1 MTEWAKFVSGVMF
14 LDYTS
19 GRMPFRSLPLP
30 RRQRGAG
37 RALLAGAAP
46 TCTRRSTGAAP
57 TKPAR
62 RVSHRQMASADD
74 AFMGALE
81 AAERELK
88 AGSSSSSAQTP
99 ATDAAESNSPA
110 GGPSPTAPYAASDD
124 EPDGLSPTVAAASSG
139 NGEAEHGSK
148 ERSRRGSDERR
159 SSGGSDHHRR
169 SKEGDS
175 RSTFK
180 ARVVKEVKTGAA
192 TSPASALPKPARR
205 HHARSRAC
213 TLACTGPQARATK
226 RRPLRAA
233 LRQRC
238 TASSPRG
245 GSRRGRTS
253 RSWRARSRI
262 RS

>member
-180 ARVVKEVKTGAA
+180 ARVIKEVKTGAA

-213 TLACTGPQARATK
+213 ILACTSPQARATK
-226 RRPLRAA
+226 
-233 LRQRC
+233 
-238 TASSPRG
+238 
-245 GSRRGRTS
+245 
-253 RSWRARSRI
+253 
-262 RS
+262 

>member
-139 NGEAEHGSK
+139 NGEAEHSSK
-148 ERSRRGSDERR
+148 ERGRRGSDERR

-226 RRPLRAA
+226 RRPLAA

>member
-1 MTEWAKFVSGVMF
+1 MWIILRAFDAVPFVAPV
-14 LDYTS
+14 
-19 GRMPFRSLPLP
+19 
-30 RRQRGAG
+30 
-37 RALLAGAAP
+37 AAP
-46 TCTRRSTGAAP
+46 ARCRPRAACTRCSTGAAP

-62 RVSHRQMASADD
+62 GVSHRQMASADD

-124 EPDGLSPTVAAASSG
+124 EPDGLSPTAAAASSG
-139 NGEAEHGSK
+139 NGEAEHSSK

-169 SKEGDS
+169 SKEGDN

-180 ARVVKEVKTGAA
+180 ARVIKEVKTGAA
-192 TSPASALPKPARR
+192 TSPASALPKPVRR

-213 TLACTGPQARATK
+213 TLARTGPQARATK

>member
-180 ARVVKEVKTGAA
+180 ARVIKEVKTGAA

-205 HHARSRAC
+205 HHARSHAC

>member
-1 MTEWAKFVSGVMF
+1 MGEICFWGDVSG
-14 LDYTS
+14 YTS
-19 GRMPFRSLPLP
+19 GRRCRSVLCACH
-30 RRQRGAG
+30 GAS
-37 RALLAGAAP
+37 AVPAAR
-46 TCTRRSTGAAP
+46 CSTGAAP

-180 ARVVKEVKTGAA
+180 ARVIKEVKTGAA

-213 TLACTGPQARATK
+213 PLACTGPQARATK
-226 RRPLRAA
+226 
-233 LRQRC
+233 
-238 TASSPRG
+238 
-245 GSRRGRTS
+245 
-253 RSWRARSRI
+253 
-262 RS
+262 

>member
-1 MTEWAKFVSGVMF
+1 MTEWAKFVSAWVMF
-14 LDYTS
+14 LHGILRAMTQVGLAS
-19 GRMPFRSLPLP
+19 GVTVPFFAPAQ
-30 RRQRGAG
+30 RQCPV
-37 RALLAGAAP
+37 RA
-46 TCTRRSTGAAP
+46 

-124 EPDGLSPTVAAASSG
+124 EPDGLSPTAAAASSG
-139 NGEAEHGSK
+139 NGEAEHSSK

-180 ARVVKEVKTGAA
+180 ARVIKEVKTGAA

-213 TLACTGPQARATK
+213 TLACTSPQARATK

>member
-1 MTEWAKFVSGVMF
+1 MTEWAKFVPAWVMF
-14 LDYTS
+14 LH
-19 GRMPFRSLPLP
+19 GIL
-30 RRQRGAG
+30 
-37 RALLAGAAP
+37 RAIIGLGCGLLAVPFFAPEPAPCVRVRAAASR
-46 TCTRRSTGAAP
+46 TKSSAP
-57 TKPAR
+57 PQRATKPAR

-124 EPDGLSPTVAAASSG
+124 EPDGLSPTAAAASSG
-139 NGEAEHGSK
+139 NGEAEHSSK

-180 ARVVKEVKTGAA
+180 ARVIKEVKTGAA

-205 HHARSRAC
+205 HHARS
-213 TLACTGPQARATK
+213 
-226 RRPLRAA
+226 
-233 LRQRC
+233 
-238 TASSPRG
+238 
-245 GSRRGRTS
+245 GRDVD
-253 RSWRARSRI
+253 I
-262 RS
+262 VVVL

>member
-1 MTEWAKFVSGVMF
+1 MTQVGLASGV
-14 LDYTS
+14 TV
-19 GRMPFRSLPLP
+19 PFFAPAQ
-30 RRQRGAG
+30 RQCPV
-37 RALLAGAAP
+37 RA
-46 TCTRRSTGAAP
+46 

-124 EPDGLSPTVAAASSG
+124 EPDGLSPTAAAASSG
-139 NGEAEHGSK
+139 NGEAEHSSK

-180 ARVVKEVKTGAA
+180 ARVIKEVKTGAA